1 MFHLLNVRNALVK
14 HSLVKSYVTALGNL
28 HFLGKKKRSRI
39 VDFHKPEEGFLSNKP
54 ESHPFSNWKSRVHK
68 EGWLWRMRLHA
79 VQRPPQT
86 KHSCCSLQ

>member
-28 HFLGKKKRSRI
+28 HFWGKKKRSHI

-54 ESHPFSNWKSRVHK
+54 EKSPF
-68 EGWLWRMRLHA
+68 
-79 VQRPPQT
+79 
-86 KHSCCSLQ
+86 